1 MSNPP
6 ASTDPVLV
14 RREQIRRLVRI
25 GKSIGYGLFLVAI
38 IVFVIAR
45 LDDPRPIYTTL
56 LAWTMGVGSL
66 LLAPAIVFG
75 YAIGAA
81 EREERQLAAAKAAK
95 QSADV

>member
-1 MSNPP
+1 MSNTS

-14 RREQIRRLVRI
+14 RREQVRRLVRL

-38 IVFVIAR
+38 IVFIVAR

-81 EREERQLAAAKAAK
+81 EREERQRAAAKAAK
-95 QSADV
+95 KAPHA